1 MRVSL
6 LICYI
11 YISYR
16 QVSNTISEE
25 EDVVVVSKE
34 QTKWDDEAKDKVN
47 LVSPSLSQAQLEWDK
62 FCEDYRHGSV
72 LPEEVD
78 GRYTLGT

>member
-1 MRVSL
+1 MQ
-6 LICYI
+6 YD
-11 YISYR
+11 YR
-16 QVSNTISEE
+16 TCARE

-47 LVSPSLSQAQLEWDK
+47 LVSPSLQQAQLEWDK

-78 GRYTLGT
+78 GRYTLGTYDDEGQPHKKPI